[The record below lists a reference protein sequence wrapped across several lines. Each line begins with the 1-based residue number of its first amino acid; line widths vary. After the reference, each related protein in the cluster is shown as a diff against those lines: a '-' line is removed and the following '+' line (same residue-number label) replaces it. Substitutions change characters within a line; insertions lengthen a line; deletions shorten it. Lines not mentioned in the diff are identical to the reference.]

1 MLKHYFLSIPTFMT
15 TNRLLVIAAGFALSL
30 LAACGG
36 GDGVKLG
43 EFPAITKTEGDEP
56 FKLTAP
62 SSKSP
67 GAFTY
72 SSSDQSVAR
81 IVGDMVTVGVAGTAT
96 ITARQGQTGSYNPTS
111 TTTLLT
117 VKPRTCA
124 TPAVRENGL
133 CVPPATTA
141 GVVARNGIS
150 WMPTSFKLT
159 WAEADAFC
167 KNITYQGKTGWA
179 LPDRSQL
186 KELASSGALSGQG
199 WAFGDT
205 WSATAESDKN
215 HTAVELPTG
224 SFSSL
229 MNDNKIYV
237 TCALSQ

>member
-1 MLKHYFLSIPTFMT
+1 MT
-15 TNRLLVIAAGFALSL
+15 TKRLLVLAAGFALSL

-43 EFPAITKTEGDEP
+43 EFPAITKTEGDAP

-72 SSSDQSVAR
+72 SSSDQRVAK

-96 ITARQGQTGSYNPTS
+96 ITAQQGQTGSYNPTS
-111 TTTLLT
+111 TTTVLT

-150 WMPTSFKLT
+150 WMPALFKLT

-179 LPDRSQL
+179 LPARSDL
-186 KELASSGALSGQG
+186 HDLAASGALSGQG
-199 WAFGDT
+199 WNLGDA
-205 WSATAESDKN
+205 WSATADTDKS
-215 HTAVELPTG
+215 HLAVALATG
-224 SFSSL
+224 DSTSL
-229 MNDNKIYV
+229 MNDNKLYV
-237 TCALSQ
+237 TCALSQG